1 MRVLVLGG
9 TTEASALASLLAAD
23 PRFDATLSLAGRT
36 SNPRPQPLTT
46 RVGSLGG
53 VEGLA
58 RWLRDEKADAVIDA
72 VKSKK
77 FWITTHDDTP
87 AAVTLRTRS
96 IIDGTNPPQLMH

>member
-1 MRVLVLGG
+1 MIDAGMDPDLV
-9 TTEASALASLLAAD
+9 
-23 PRFDATLSLAGRT
+23 
-36 SNPRPQPLTT
+36 
-46 RVGSLGG
+46 
-53 VEGLA
+53 
-58 RWLRDEKADAVIDA
+58 ADAVIDA